1 MDSPTIGILGPASL
15 AGLRR
20 FLADGCQADIP
31 MASGGTPVTQIAAE
45 LLRRGRRVVVFTLE
59 PGIAAGR
66 TLEGDRLRIRIGPYT
81 AHRGRVYFAR
91 ERRYLLDAIRQERPD
106 VLSAHWTYEFALAA
120 IASGIPHVVTAHDAP
135 WTILGYNPI
144 PYRIVRTAMAYHASR
159 LTRRMVAVSPYV
171 ARHLQRYGFHSRPI
185 EVIPNGL
192 PASPTP
198 GGGRREADGVKR
210 FAGIFS
216 GGWESFRN
224 GPTLLRAF
232 AITRRRVPEATLAMI
247 GEQCEPGGPAD
258 RWADRHGLRA
268 GVEFMGHRPHAEM
281 MDTLARRVDVLVHP
295 SLEESFGM
303 PLIEAATVGV
313 PTIGGRAS
321 GAVPWVLDGGACGVL
336 VDVRSPNALAEAM
349 VDLAVDDARRCAL
362 AANARAMVHDRFNIA
377 AVVDRYEAIF
387 AELCAAPST
396 GRK

>member
-1 MDSPTIGILGPASL
+1 MDGPTIGILGPTSIAD
-15 AGLRR
+15 LRR
-20 FLADGCQADIP
+20 FLPDTIPADVP
-31 MASGGTPVTQIAAE
+31 MGSGGTPVTQIAAE
-45 LLRRGRRVVVFTLE
+45 LLRRGRRVVVFTLDA
-59 PGIAAGR
+59 GITSDR

-91 ERRYLLDAIRQERPD
+91 ERRFLLEAIRQERPD

-144 PYRIVRTAMAYHASR
+144 AYRMVRTAMAYHASR

-171 ARHLQRYGFHSRPI
+171 ARHLRRYGFHSGPI

-192 PASPTP
+192 PAAAAPA
-198 GGGRREADGVKR
+198 GRREADGIKR

-232 AITRRRVPEATLAMI
+232 AIARRSVPGAQMAMI
-247 GEQCEPGGPAD
+247 GGQCEPGGPAD
-258 RWADRHGLRA
+258 LWAGVHGLRA
-268 GVEFMGHRPHAEM
+268 GVEFLGHRPHAEV
-281 MDTLARRVDVLVHP
+281 MDILARRVDVLVHP
-295 SLEESFGM
+295 SLEESFGL
-303 PLIEAATVGV
+303 PLIEAAAVGV
-313 PTIGGRAS
+313 PAIAGRAS
-321 GAVPWVLDGGACGVL
+321 GAVPWVLGDGACGVL
-336 VDVRSPNALAEAM
+336 VDVRSPDALAEAM
-349 VDLAVDDARRCAL
+349 VGLAVDDARRRAL
-362 AANARAMVHDRFNIA
+362 AAKAGAMVRDRFDIA

-387 AELCAAPST
+387 AELCAATSP
-396 GRK
+396 GRT